1 MSEKEKN
8 IPVDFKEDET
18 QNEAVNEEEV
28 KANTDQPVD
37 TELENKAEES
47 KKEDKESKKS
57 RKSKKSKEQE
67 LHEARQRVAELEDR
81 LLRLQAEFMNY
92 KKRTEKNNIEL
103 GEYLKGEIIRE
114 FLPVLDDFKHMLDN
128 VKQDHVDVNS
138 ILEGIQMIMKKF
150 EQVFEKFGVKKI
162 ESLEQEFNPDI
173 HEALMIQPVAEK
185 EKDNKIL
192 QVYQEG
198 YQLNEKVLRPSKVIV
213 GKYEE
218 SSGETE
224 KN

>member
-18 QNEAVNEEEV
+18 QENAATEEKVNEEQKQEM
-28 KANTDQPVD
+28 QH
-37 TELENKAEES
+37 TET
-47 KKEDKESKKS
+47 KEQKEQTKKS
-57 RKSKKSKEQE
+57 EKKKKSTKKSKDQE
-67 LHEARQRVAELEDR
+67 LHEARQRAAELEDR

-92 KKRTEKNNIEL
+92 KKRTEKNNLEL
-103 GEYLKGEIIRE
+103 GEYLKGEIIKE

-138 ILEGIQMIMKKF
+138 ILEGIQIIMKKF

-162 ESLEQEFNPDI
+162 ESLEQEFNPDM
-173 HEALMIQPVAEK
+173 HEALMIQPVDDK
-185 EKDNKIL
+185 EKDNKVL

-213 GKYEE
+213 GKFEE
-218 SSGETE
+218 KSES
-224 KN
+224 